1 MWSPVHLHHYC
12 FPLQTSSCHWKL
24 PADGLVTAADGFAT
38 LVDDGEA
45 KVPVVCELDEV
56 LLVAPVLPGFTL
68 MACRP

>member
-1 MWSPVHLHHYC
+1 MVACPPAPLL
-12 FPLQTSSCHWKL
+12 FPAPDFEL
-24 PADGLVTAADGFAT
+24 PLEAPDGLVTAADGFAT

-45 KVPVVCELDEV
+45 KVPVVCELDDV